1 MGATGQ
7 RRLSSLPAAAAAPL
21 LLLLVVSSWSQAAA
35 AAPVWTTALEK
46 HVAFFDTD
54 NDGIVSFSETEQG
67 LRAIGLGA
75 IEAAASTTLING
87 AIGPKTRPENA
98 TTSRFDIYIANIHKG
113 IHGSDSG
120 SYDAQGRFVPA
131 KFNDIFAKYAKV
143 KPNALNED
151 ELGEMR
157 TANRKEGDFKGCN
170 SAGGCRAASKAEWG
184 MLYSLA
190 KDKDGFLQK
199 DTARSV
205 YDGSLFAKLAKKAAS
220 SGN

>member
-7 RRLSSLPAAAAAPL
+7 RRMPSLPAAAAAPL
-21 LLLLVVSSWSQAAA
+21 LLLLAVSSWSQAAA
-35 AAPVWTTALEK
+35 GGGAPAWTTALEK

-75 IEAAASTTLING
+75 IEAAASATLING

-98 TTSRFDIYIANIHKG
+98 TTSRFDIYIANIQKG

-131 KFNDIFAKYAKV
+131 KFNDIFTKYAKV

-151 ELGEMR
+151 ELDAMR
-157 TANRKEGDFKGCN
+157 TANRKEGDFKGW
-170 SAGGCRAASKAEWG
+170 AASKAEWG
-184 MLYSLA
+184 LLYSLA

-199 DTARSV
+199 DTVRTV
-205 YDGSLFAKLAKKAAS
+205 YDGSLFAKLAKKA
-220 SGN
+220 GN

>member
-7 RRLSSLPAAAAAPL
+7 RRMSSLPAAAAAPL
-21 LLLLVVSSWSQAAA
+21 LLLLAVSSWSQAAA
-35 AAPVWTTALEK
+35 GGSAPAWTTALEK

-75 IEAAASTTLING
+75 IEAAASATLING

-98 TTSRFDIYIANIHKG
+98 TTSRFDIYIANIQKG

-131 KFNDIFAKYAKV
+131 KFNDIFTKYAKV

-151 ELGEMR
+151 ELDAMR
-157 TANRKEGDFKGCN
+157 TANRKEGDFKGW
-170 SAGGCRAASKAEWG
+170 AASKAEWG

-199 DTARSV
+199 DTVRTV
-205 YDGSLFAKLAKKAAS
+205 YDGSLFAKLAKKA
-220 SGN
+220 GN

>member
-21 LLLLVVSSWSQAAA
+21 LLLLAVSSWSPAAA
-35 AAPVWTTALEK
+35 AAPAWTTALEK

-75 IEAAASTTLING
+75 IEAAASATLING

-98 TTSRFDIYIANIHKG
+98 TTSRFDIYIANIQKG

-131 KFNDIFAKYAKV
+131 KFNEIFTKYAKV

-151 ELGEMR
+151 ELGAMR
-157 TANRKEGDFKGCN
+157 TANRQEGDFKGW
-170 SAGGCRAASKAEWG
+170 AASKAEWG

-199 DTARSV
+199 DTARTV

>member
-7 RRLSSLPAAAAAPL
+7 RRMSSLPAAAAAPL
-21 LLLLVVSSWSQAAA
+21 LLLLAVSSWSQAAA
-35 AAPVWTTALEK
+35 APAWTTDLEK

-54 NDGIVSFSETEQG
+54 NDGIVTFSETEQG
-67 LRAIGLGA
+67 LRAIGLGVL
-75 IEAAASTTLING
+75 EATASATLING

-98 TTSRFDIYIANIHKG
+98 TTSRFDIYIANIQKG

-131 KFNDIFAKYAKV
+131 KFNEIFTKYAMV

-151 ELGEMR
+151 ELDAMR
-157 TANRKEGDFKGCN
+157 TANRKEGDFKGW
-170 SAGGCRAASKAEWG
+170 AASKAEWG

-199 DTARSV
+199 DTVRTV
-205 YDGSLFAKLAKKAAS
+205 YDGSLFAKLAKKA
-220 SGN
+220 GN

>member
-1 MGATGQ
+1 
-7 RRLSSLPAAAAAPL
+7 SLPAAAAAPL
-21 LLLLVVSSWSQAAA
+21 LLLLAVSSCKAMVSGRDTI
-35 AAPVWTTALEK
+35 WTTALEK

-75 IEAAASTTLING
+75 IEAAASATLING
-87 AIGPKTRPENA
+87 AIGPKTRQENA
-98 TTSRFDIYIANIHKG
+98 TTSRFDIYIANIQKG

-131 KFNDIFAKYAKV
+131 KFNDIFTKYAKV

-151 ELGEMR
+151 ELDAMR
-157 TANRKEGDFKGCN
+157 TANRKEGDFKGW
-170 SAGGCRAASKAEWG
+170 AASKAEWG
-184 MLYSLA
+184 LLYSLA

-199 DTARSV
+199 DTVRTV
-205 YDGSLFAKLAKKAAS
+205 YDGSLFAKLAKKA
-220 SGN
+220 GN